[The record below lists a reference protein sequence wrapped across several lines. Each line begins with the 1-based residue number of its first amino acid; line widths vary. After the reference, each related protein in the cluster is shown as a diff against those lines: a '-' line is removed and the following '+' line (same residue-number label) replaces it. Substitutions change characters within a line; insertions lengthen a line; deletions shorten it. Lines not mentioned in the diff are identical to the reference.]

1 MNASRTTT
9 SLAVLIAAFA
19 LAGCDQRDDAAVVT
33 PSPGST
39 ASAPGMTGETGSM
52 APGGTAII
60 TPPPMGGASGM
71 DTTTPPA
78 MAPGARPPASRP

>member
-9 SLAVLIAAFA
+9 SLAVLVAAFA
-19 LAGCDQRDDAAVVT
+19 LAGCDQRDDAIVT

-78 MAPGARPPASRP
+78 MAPGASPAASKP